1 MDDSLDEAVPWA
13 SAAAAAS
20 PDEDGLETGAQAA
33 DSILD
38 PIPSRKVEAI
48 SARIAPPVAAGL
60 LRYGPHAALAA
71 WLLGV
76 AWLVGSSL
84 VGPARTVPQRAS
96 VQSAETGHTAQKT
109 DVETVRAAQGPSA
122 KDATDPQ
129 NTRPRL
135 DAAKTEISGGI
146 RETPGKAE
154 RLRSKS
160 AERLSKAGERLDRIG
175 LKIAALLAAAP
186 AADRSAPSRRS
197 AENRRKTRATT
208 PSIRCRIRPLPA
220 FRAHLEPLRARRA
233 QPTRPKTN
241 TDEEQ
246 TSREREP
253 KASGRRTGH
262 ANGHDRRGA
271 QTRFLRS

>member
-48 SARIAPPVAAGL
+48 SARIARPVAAGL

-186 AADRSAPSRRS
+186 AADRSAPVAPVGRKPAQNARHDAFDPLQDPTAPGVPRPLGTIAGAASAANS
-197 AENRRKTRATT
+197 AEN
-208 PSIRCRIRPLPA
+208 
-220 FRAHLEPLRARRA
+220 EYGRRA
-233 QPTRPKTN
+233 N
-241 TDEEQ
+241 
-246 TSREREP
+246 
-253 KASGRRTGH
+253 
-262 ANGHDRRGA
+262 
-271 QTRFLRS
+271 